1 MAQQTVLPGEE
12 LTRKAGA
19 IKVLSLGFLAAAVL
33 GEIITVIIWL
43 LDRTYPVISI
53 TILAVVAA
61 ITSLLS
67 YWLVKT
73 GRVKFAGYFFVI
85 VFLVED
91 AIITVLVGGSTGP
104 VAMSYLIPILVA
116 GMVIGIN
123 ASFLVA
129 TVASVLYLV
138 MLLVEQAGLLPP
150 IVAPAVGGDLS
161 PYMIASIRILL
172 FYLVAF
178 LSWFTASRLNQ
189 ALQSTRRYAGE
200 LRTANEK
207 LQASEEELRTAN
219 EELEAAN
226 EELRTTEEELR
237 SSNEELEAANEELRE
252 TQEQLVRSERLAA
265 IGQLAG
271 GVGHELRNPLGAIK
285 NAVYYIRGKVAGS
298 ELAQR
303 EPRVAEFLEI
313 VDDEVKASNKIINDL
328 LGFSRVGKPAVSPAR
343 IEKVI
348 NDAIAHTQIP
358 ENVNLSKKVDGSLPE
373 IEVDTDQICQVLV
386 NVLTN
391 AVQAMPQGGRL
402 TVVAREKNGSLEL
415 EIADTGYGIAEEN
428 VGKIFDPLYTMK
440 AKGIG
445 LGLAVCKTIVERH
458 EGSIGV
464 ESEVDKGT
472 TFTIK
477 LPLTAG

>member
-73 GRVKFAGYFFVI
+73 GRVKFAGYFFII

-91 AIITVLVGGSTGP
+91 AVITVLVGGSTGP

-226 EELRTTEEELR
+226 EELRATEEELR

>member
-1 MAQQTVLPGEE
+1 
-12 LTRKAGA
+12 
-19 IKVLSLGFLAAAVL
+19 
-33 GEIITVIIWL
+33 
-43 LDRTYPVISI
+43 
-53 TILAVVAA
+53 
-61 ITSLLS
+61 
-67 YWLVKT
+67 
-73 GRVKFAGYFFVI
+73 
-85 VFLVED
+85 
-91 AIITVLVGGSTGP
+91 
-104 VAMSYLIPILVA
+104 
-116 GMVIGIN
+116 
-123 ASFLVA
+123 
-129 TVASVLYLV
+129 
-138 MLLVEQAGLLPP
+138 
-150 IVAPAVGGDLS
+150 
-161 PYMIASIRILL
+161 MIAPS
-172 FYLVAF
+172 
-178 LSWFTASRLNQ
+178 
-189 ALQSTRRYAGE
+189 G
-200 LRTANEK
+200 
-207 LQASEEELRTAN
+207 
-219 EELEAAN
+219 
-226 EELRTTEEELR
+226 
-237 SSNEELEAANEELRE
+237 
-252 TQEQLVRSERLAA
+252 
-265 IGQLAG
+265 
-271 GVGHELRNPLGAIK
+271 
-285 NAVYYIRGKVAGS
+285 
-298 ELAQR
+298 
-303 EPRVAEFLEI
+303 FLEI

-402 TVVAREKNGSLEL
+402 TVVAREKNGFLEL
-415 EIADTGYGIAEEN
+415 EIADTGHGIAEEN

>member
-138 MLLVEQAGLLPP
+138 MLPVEQSGFLPQL
-150 IVAPAVGGDLS
+150 VAPAVGGDLS

-226 EELRTTEEELR
+226 EELRATEEELR